1 MTTVVYT
8 STNTSPQVIDTFDL
22 PTEKLVNYKIHVAAG
37 NTTHYSTLDISHDG
51 IQTSEQ
57 QYSLAKNGITPLEYT
72 VSIANNAG
80 VVSVT
85 PTVIPTTFS
94 IERSAVLCNLYSEN
108 TLSGRNIKT
117 AEGLG
122 IYFNGA
128 NNITIRQSNNNVFTF
143 ANAYVTAGVMG
154 PIKTKAN
161 LLSAWTQANGSIQA
175 ADGNYLVAISSGQKD
190 NCLTQTISV
199 SVGKRYILTGNAYY
213 TTDQNFSSQNP
224 DRDSGPSRI
233 EIGSNFG
240 DNSLGGYIGT
250 TSEASFSIV
259 FEPTSNVVHVSA
271 GFGDINNR
279 LYIQNFELKEYVPF
293 HTYNQDEGS
302 IYIKWDAVAAG
313 NTVLSLN
320 SNTANNRVY
329 VDGSN
334 NVFVNS
340 VNCGAQQAT
349 NKIALSYN
357 ANGIIASRNGN
368 AVISDSNPLNKYI
381 ANAVFASVPFEF
393 AYMSSTISN
402 TMLVALSNV

>member
-37 NTTHYSTLDISHDG
+37 NTTHYSTLDVSHDG

-80 VVSVT
+80 VVSVI

-94 IERSAVLCNLYSEN
+94 IERSAALCNLYSEN

-117 AEGLG
+117 TEGLG

-143 ANAYVTAGVMG
+143 ANAYVTSSVMG

-240 DNSLGGYIGT
+240 DNNLGGYIGT
-250 TSEASFSIV
+250 TSEAAFSIV
-259 FEPTSNVVHVSA
+259 FEPTSNTVHVSA

-349 NKIALSYN
+349 NKIAFSYN

-368 AVISDSNPLNKYI
+368 AVISSSNTFNKYI

-402 TMLVALSNV
+402 TMLVSLSNV

>member
-8 STNTSPQVIDTFDL
+8 STNTSPQAIDTFDL
-22 PTEKLVNYKIHVAAG
+22 PTEELVNYKIHVAAG
-37 NTTHYSTLDISHDG
+37 NTTHYSTLDVSHDG

-94 IERSAVLCNLYSEN
+94 IERSATLCNLYSEN

-117 AEGLG
+117 PEGLG

-143 ANAYVTAGVMG
+143 ANAYVTSSVMG

-161 LLSAWTQANGSIQA
+161 LLSAWTQANGSIRA

-233 EIGSNFG
+233 EIGSTFG

-259 FEPTSNVVHVSA
+259 FEPTSNTVHVSA

-279 LYIQNFELKEYVPF
+279 LYIQNFELREYVPF

-302 IYIKWDAVAAG
+302 IYIKWEAV
-313 NTVLSLN
+313 S
-320 SNTANNRVY
+320 
-329 VDGSN
+329 
-334 NVFVNS
+334 
-340 VNCGAQQAT
+340 
-349 NKIALSYN
+349 
-357 ANGIIASRNGN
+357 
-368 AVISDSNPLNKYI
+368 
-381 ANAVFASVPFEF
+381 
-393 AYMSSTISN
+393 
-402 TMLVALSNV
+402 